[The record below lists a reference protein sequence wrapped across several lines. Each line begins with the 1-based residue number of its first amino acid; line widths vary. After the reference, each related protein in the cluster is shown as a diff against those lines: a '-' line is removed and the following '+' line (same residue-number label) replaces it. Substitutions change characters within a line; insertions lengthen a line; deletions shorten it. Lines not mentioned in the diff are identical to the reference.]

1 MMKKNNW
8 IYFVAFFVC
17 FIFAVVI
24 SEKYSSYKMTKEIE
38 KIFDDVDRQFA
49 IEELIELRGRVVEIQ
64 HLSRGNTDEVLQEKM
79 MEDLEDISKYDT
91 SDSVYHNKYLDNIQ
105 IHIPEGSIEYK
116 TEMVIEQI
124 DDIVDTIK

>member
-8 IYFVAFFVC
+8 ICLVVTIVC
-17 FIFAVVI
+17 IVCAEICVC
-24 SEKYSSYKMTKEIE
+24 KYSSYKID
-38 KIFDDVDRQFA
+38 KIFDNVDRNIA
-49 IEELIELRGRVVEIQ
+49 IRELSELRGRVVEIQ

-91 SDSVYHNKYLDNIQ
+91 SDSVYHNMYLDNIQ

-124 DDIVDTIK
+124 DDIIDYIKR

>member
-1 MMKKNNW
+1 
-8 IYFVAFFVC
+8 
-17 FIFAVVI
+17 
-24 SEKYSSYKMTKEIE
+24 MTKEIE